1 MTVTIYESLLSAQ
14 VVPQSSFDMISA
26 GATNMFSSPKAF
38 NSMTASGNSTAA
50 GPPPDF
56 SVPWKCSDVVLVVER
71 QKFHAHRYTL
81 AMWSPVFEK
90 MFTSEFKEKNSCE
103 IPLPGKKASEIKELL
118 LIIYPTKSGKAWKTV
133 TNENCYFLLKLA
145 DDYQME
151 DIRKKCEDV
160 LVNLVSKK
168 PGNTFLADLTFAQ
181 TYKLDKL
188 LGAIVNRA
196 RQLRLSDFKSHEMY
210 DKMDPRIYK
219 QIVEGIIERYERSS
233 SFQQSYYR

>member
-1 MTVTIYESLLSAQ
+1 MSA
-14 VVPQSSFDMISA
+14 SRS
-26 GATNMFSSPKAF
+26 
-38 NSMTASGNSTAA
+38 STANPP
-50 GPPPDF
+50 GPPDF

-71 QKFHAHRYTL
+71 QKFHVHRYTL

-90 MFTSEFKEKNSCE
+90 MFTSELKEKNSCE

-145 DDYQME
+145 DEYQM
-151 DIRKKCEDV
+151 DDVRKKCEDV

-168 PGNTFLADLTFAQ
+168 PGNTFLADLTLAQ

-188 LGAIVNRA
+188 LGTIVNRA
-196 RQLRLSDFKSHEMY
+196 RQLRLCDFKSHEMY
-210 DKMDPRIYK
+210 SRMDPHIYK
-219 QIVEGIIERYERSS
+219 QIAEGIIERLERNPSNI
-233 SFQQSYYR
+233 FQQSYYR